1 MMEYRRNLEIAFNKL
16 DADLPPSCLV
26 IWNMTMPL
34 GPRIKG
40 GFLIPELQH
49 LSQTLRQDIIEGNFY
64 GATLA
69 DLHLFDVVDL
79 HFHFRF
85 DVGNRVK
92 DGIHWNNVVH
102 RRITNLL
109 LTHLA
114 EAWGVKEARRPVPF
128 GLRRSGRWWDSNSFF
143 DCRFC
148 GRGLVGVAWWAGQ
161 GKDILQNP
169 PSVPLPTNLLSR
181 SVLLCR
187 ATKGDPA
194 DQLQAWLWWAWCSVG
209 VAGWAWPSL
218 VGVAWQAW
226 QRKDILQNP
235 PSLPPLL
242 TCFPAPFSCAGQPKE
257 TQPISWD
264 SMGGRE

>member
-1 MMEYRRNLEIAFNKL
+1 YGPSSMMEYRRNLEIAFNKL

-85 DVGNRVK
+85 DLGNRVK

-114 EAWGVKEARRPVPF
+114 EAWGVAIPEKN
-128 GLRRSGRWWDSNSFF
+128 RW
-143 DCRFC
+143 
-148 GRGLVGVAWWAGQ
+148 G
-161 GKDILQNP
+161 
-169 PSVPLPTNLLSR
+169 
-181 SVLLCR
+181 
-187 ATKGDPA
+187 
-194 DQLQAWLWWAWCSVG
+194 
-209 VAGWAWPSL
+209 
-218 VGVAWQAW
+218 
-226 QRKDILQNP
+226 
-235 PSLPPLL
+235 
-242 TCFPAPFSCAGQPKE
+242 
-257 TQPISWD
+257 
-264 SMGGRE
+264 